1 MKRIFPIL
9 LLICTLGYGQQFNAD
24 MNSIPYT
31 GEYALVNDIQTLNF
45 DFEKSKVSFV
55 FIEDNTDGTIGGLDF
70 DIHFNP
76 ADPENSK
83 FIGTAKVKTLDTD
96 NFLRD
101 GHLMWKKFFNEDD
114 YPLIKYVSTQVVD
127 FEDNTFKVIGDL
139 TIKGITKE
147 IVITFIY
154 NSDSLNG
161 KTTINTSDFDINIH
175 SEKEQN
181 KLIVDFYFPVK
192 KFLSKMKSNGT

>member
-1 MKRIFPIL
+1 MNKILTIL
-9 LLICTLGYGQQFNAD
+9 LLTCTLIYGQQFNAD

-45 DFEKSKVSFV
+45 DFDKSKVSFLFV
-55 FIEDNTDGTIGGLDF
+55 KDDTNGTIGGLDF

-83 FIGTAKVKTLDTD
+83 FKGTAKVKTLDTD

-114 YPLIKYVSTQVVD
+114 YPLIKYNSTQVVD

-147 IVITFIY
+147 TVITFIY
-154 NSDSLNG
+154 NKDSLNG
-161 KTTINTSDFDINIH
+161 KTTLNTSDFGINIH
-175 SEKEQN
+175 NEKEKN

-192 KFLSKMKSNGT
+192 KF

>member
-1 MKRIFPIL
+1 MKKILPIL
-9 LLICTLGYGQQFNAD
+9 LLTCTLIYSQQFNAD

-45 DFEKSKVSFV
+45 DFEKSKVSFLFV
-55 FIEDNTDGTIGGLDF
+55 EDDTNGTIGGLDF

-83 FIGTAKVKTLDTD
+83 FKGTAKVKTLDTD

-114 YPLIKYVSTQVVD
+114 YPLIKYNSTQVVD

-147 IVITFIY
+147 TVITFIY
-154 NSDSLNG
+154 NKDSLNG
-161 KTTINTSDFDINIH
+161 ETTINTSDFGINIH
-175 SEKEQN
+175 NEKEKN

-192 KFLSKMKSNGT
+192 KF